1 MFSVYMNMDSGPLL
15 RATKS
20 FSPLMSEFFR
30 DGEMYSL
37 DLSLDE
43 AHILINLVEQLL
55 ELLGE
60 GDFNHH
66 YDESDPFA
74 QLMAQLG
81 AAPDEITTPEDPVL
95 LRLLPNAYSDPEA
108 AADFRRYTEPTLRGK
123 KKRAL
128 KQVHAA
134 LEVIVDEDRAGQV
147 VDLDSE
153 IWLMAINDLRLALS
167 VRLEINQDSFEL
179 FEALPDSDPQ
189 KAIYAVYFW
198 LGWLQESLLNLLT
211 NG

>member
-1 MFSVYMNMDSGPLL
+1 MSAFSRENE
-15 RATKS
+15 S
-20 FSPLMSEFFR
+20 F
-30 DGEMYSL
+30 SL

-66 YDESDPFA
+66 YDDSDPLA
-74 QLMAQLG
+74 QLMSQLA
-81 AAPDEITTPEDPVL
+81 AAPAEITTPEDPVL

-128 KQVHAA
+128 KQVHAS
-134 LEVIVDEDRAGQV
+134 LEVMVDEDRAGQV

-153 IWLMAINDLRLALS
+153 MWLAAINDLRLALS
-167 VRLEINQDSFEL
+167 VRLEINPDSFEH
-179 FEALPDSDPQ
+179 FEALLDSNPQ

>member
-1 MFSVYMNMDSGPLL
+1 
-15 RATKS
+15 
-20 FSPLMSEFFR
+20 MSEFFR
-30 DGEMYSL
+30 DGELYSL

-74 QLMAQLG
+74 QLMSQLK
-81 AAPDEITTPEDPVL
+81 AAPEEITVPEDPVL
-95 LRLLPNAYSDPEA
+95 LRLLPNAYADPEA

-123 KKRAL
+123 KKRNL
-128 KQVHAA
+128 VQVRAA
-134 LEVIVDEDRAGQV
+134 LEVIVDEDHAGV
-147 VDLDSE
+147 VEDLESE
-153 IWLMAINDLRLALS
+153 IWLLAINDLRLALS
-167 VRLEINQDSFEL
+167 VRLGVTPESYDHFETL
-179 FEALPDSDPQ
+179 SDEDPQ
-189 KAIYAVYFW
+189 KPIFAVYFW
-198 LGWLQESLLNLLT
+198 LGWLQTSLLNLLY